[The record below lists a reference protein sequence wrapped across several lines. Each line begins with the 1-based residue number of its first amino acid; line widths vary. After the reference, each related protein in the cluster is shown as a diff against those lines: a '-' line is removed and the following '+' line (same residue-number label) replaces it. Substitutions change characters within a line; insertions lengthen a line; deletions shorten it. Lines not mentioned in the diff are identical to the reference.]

1 MSQKNNISNFKN
13 NDSNKNNKN
22 SRRNKNKNKREFNNE
37 ITEGMDKYL
46 DETMKN
52 NGYFI
57 TEIVFDIN
65 KENNKYNILDENI
78 ENIENEENEENIENK
93 ELLEEIVHNIP
104 LVKSI
109 SFTNISNTNDNINP
123 SPLIKTVSF
132 TKTNDGIIYSENKYY
147 ETHDINNM
155 NNMSNK
161 NKNKKKQKNNLNI
174 TNTNEN
180 NIMNNNDNIKDL
192 VIKCKDN
199 VDYHLIQSPFKT
211 AGEELLNDEINMKYK
226 SKIKIQPENHQII
239 KKLKDTFKKLVYKD
253 SIEKPNLSQIILD
266 NELTEDIKLKILK
279 KFIKY
284 NIEDEVFSE
293 DAEKI
298 KIEINNL
305 LKIKKINTSND
316 YDELL
321 IKIENKEIP
330 NNLKTRLENMY
341 YRIIS
346 GRENKLHN
354 FVYNVL
360 RLPYHT
366 KPNILDRMSSI
377 EVELEEKIKFV
388 DSIYKKLD
396 ENLYGLYEVKDSII
410 SYICQRINNPEIVT
424 SKYLCLCGPAGVGK
438 TSIVHA
444 ISEALSIPYSYLSLA
459 NIDEVGSLIGH
470 HYTYEG
476 SQNGALSEAICKNDC
491 INGII
496 LFDEVDKC
504 REKIQNTLLGIFDP
518 LQNHK
523 FRDAY
528 FGEFFVN
535 LSKSFMILCL
545 NDLEKINPILK
556 DRLHIVNISGYTNSE
571 KKVIIDRYI
580 LPKLNKQYKINIEID
595 IEVINKIIES
605 TKDYKGIRQLIMYIT
620 KIYELI
626 ILDKFTNKFN
636 FNNKFMLKDIDHLK
650 LEHKNTT
657 YLDLYN

>member
-1 MSQKNNISNFKN
+1 MSQKNNNSNFKN
-13 NDSNKNNKN
+13 DDSNKNNKKK
-22 SRRNKNKNKREFNNE
+22 KNKNRRAINNE
-37 ITEGMDKYL
+37 ITEGIDKYL

-65 KENNKYNILDENI
+65 KDNNKYNILEEENLENLENLEDI
-78 ENIENEENEENIENK
+78 ENVENK
-93 ELLEEIVHNIP
+93 ELLEEIVNNIP

-132 TKTNDGIIYSENKYY
+132 TKTDDGIIYSENKYY
-147 ETHDINNM
+147 ETHDINSM
-155 NNMSNK
+155 NK
-161 NKNKKKQKNNLNI
+161 NKNKKKQKNNTI
-174 TNTNEN
+174 TNEN
-180 NIMNNNDNIKDL
+180 NTQNDNVKDL
-192 VIKCKDN
+192 VIKCKDS

-226 SKIKIQPENHQII
+226 SKIKVQPENHQII

-253 SIEKPNLSQIILD
+253 NIERPNLSQIILD
-266 NELTEDIKLKILK
+266 NELSEDIKLKILK

-330 NNLKTRLENMY
+330 SNLKTRLENMY

-346 GRENKLHN
+346 GHENKLHN
-354 FVYNVL
+354 FVCNVL

-366 KPNILDRMSSI
+366 KPNILDNMSSNEI
-377 EVELEEKIKFV
+377 ELEEKIKFI

-410 SYICQRINNPEIVT
+410 SYICQRINNPEMVT

-528 FGEFFVN
+528 FGEFFIN

-571 KKVIIDRYI
+571 KKVIVDRYI

-626 ILDKFTNKFN
+626 VLDKFTNKFN
-636 FNNKFMLKDIDHLK
+636 FNSKFMLKDIDHLK
-650 LEHKNTT
+650 LEYKNPT